1 VIKKVVKLMNRA
13 RKIFLKVN
21 PSAISRVQ
29 AKSTVAG
36 RKKVDA
42 LKKIGRNIRNNKKN
56 IFI

>member
-1 VIKKVVKLMNRA
+1 MNRA